1 MDRTAREK
9 AAGSTTGTTLVR
21 LEGAETL
28 DLLHRISTQDMSD
41 LAPGMARATL
51 FCDFRGRLLH
61 RAIAA
66 RTADGAVWL
75 LRDDAGT
82 AELIAYLERF
92 IFRES
97 VRVADRGERGAVVGV
112 AGGVGLEP
120 GTVRER
126 DGVIEA
132 VQVDA
137 EFGMEVVAVASPTT
151 PARTAPPAEAQAP
164 APTAAAVLDPAQEV
178 AEVARIRAGRPRH
191 DHEIAEAFN
200 PFEVNLAHEVH
211 LDKGCFTGQEALQ
224 RLVTYHSVRR
234 RLVRLSGRGTPP
246 AAPADACAGDAVVGR
261 LTSVAREGDGWIGLA
276 VVRNEA
282 CDSGEALTIEG
293 REPVREAVPFERT
306 RPLGR
311 P

>member
-97 VRVADRGERGAVVGV
+97 VRVADRVTGFRFDEGLAGFGAAAALGFLFIVKIFLAFVEEELDYFVETVGQYCPWR
-112 AGGVGLEP
+112 ARL
-120 GTVRER
+120 
-126 DGVIEA
+126 
-132 VQVDA
+132 
-137 EFGMEVVAVASPTT
+137 VAVEDY
-151 PARTAPPAEAQAP
+151 R
-164 APTAAAVLDPAQEV
+164 
-178 AEVARIRAGRPRH
+178 
-191 DHEIAEAFN
+191 
-200 PFEVNLAHEVH
+200 
-211 LDKGCFTGQEALQ
+211 
-224 RLVTYHSVRR
+224 
-234 RLVRLSGRGTPP
+234 
-246 AAPADACAGDAVVGR
+246 
-261 LTSVAREGDGWIGLA
+261 
-276 VVRNEA
+276 
-282 CDSGEALTIEG
+282 
-293 REPVREAVPFERT
+293 
-306 RPLGR
+306 
-311 P
+311 